1 LILVPGL
8 LCDELVWHHQVAAF
22 EASHRVVVPMLDELD
37 SIPAMAA
44 RLLADAPASFA
55 LAGHSLGG
63 RIALEVLR
71 QAPARVAALALL
83 DTGVHPCSPD
93 EPQRRQVL
101 LDLAA
106 AQGMRAVAKAWL
118 PPMVHPAGRVNQSFM
133 QPLEAMVE
141 RRTPA
146 SFLNQIKALIERPD
160 ATSVLA
166 SIRCPTVVICGR
178 EDEWSPL
185 AQHVAIAAGIAGAR
199 LAVIEDAGHM
209 APYERPESVTAEL
222 RRWLDPR

>member
-1 LILVPGL
+1 
-8 LCDELVWHHQVAAF
+8 
-22 EASHRVVVPMLDELD
+22 
-37 SIPAMAA
+37 MAA

-63 RIALEVLR
+63 RVALEVLR

-118 PPMVHPAGRVNQSFM
+118 PPMVHPARRVDHAFM

-146 SFLNQIKALIERPD
+146 SFRNQVKALIDRPD
-160 ATSVLA
+160 ATGVLA

-185 AQHVAIAAGIAGAR
+185 AQHEAITAGIADAR
-199 LAVIEDAGHM
+199 LAIIEDAGHM
-209 APYERPESVTAEL
+209 APCERPETVTAEL
-222 RRWLDPR
+222 RRWLEPR